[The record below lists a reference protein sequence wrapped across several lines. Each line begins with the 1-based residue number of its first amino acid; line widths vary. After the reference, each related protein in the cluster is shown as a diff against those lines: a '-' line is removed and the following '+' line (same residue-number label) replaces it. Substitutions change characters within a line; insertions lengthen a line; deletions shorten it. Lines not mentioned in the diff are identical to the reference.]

1 MVEGLAPSRQSRVGL
16 DWFTFYVANL
26 QAGFGPFVAVYL
38 TSERWTQTDI
48 GLVLTIGGVTGL
60 MLQAPGGAV
69 VDASR
74 SKRTIAAASVTAI
87 GVSAL
92 GLAVS
97 SWFPVILGVW
107 ILHAA
112 ASCTLNPALASITLG
127 LVGRAGISRRLGRNA
142 SFASL
147 GNAVAAAAM
156 GAIGY
161 YLSNHAV
168 FIVTAALTVPAL
180 VALRKIREEEI
191 DTALPSGPGLTDADL
206 TVAGWRSL
214 LGNRTLLAL
223 LGCITLFYVASAA
236 MLPLVGSALTLRAQ
250 DSPALLIAACI
261 IVPQV
266 MVALLSPLV
275 GSLAQSWGRR
285 PLFLVA
291 LAILPARGVWF
302 GLIRDPHYFVLA
314 QCLDGL
320 SAAILGVLISL
331 IIADATRET
340 GRFALAQGIIG
351 TGMGLGASASTLA
364 AGYLADRHGSGSA
377 FFGLAIVGALAFLVA
392 AATMPETR
400 PPSPG
405 EDAAARGRRR

>member
-1 MVEGLAPSRQSRVGL
+1 MVEGLGPSRQSRVGL

-48 GLVLTIGGVTGL
+48 GLVLTIGGVAGL

-74 SKRTIAAASVTAI
+74 SKRLIAACSVVAI

-92 GLAVS
+92 GLAMS
-97 SWFPVILGVW
+97 SWFPVILAVW
-107 ILHAA
+107 IVHAA

-127 LVGRAGISRRLGRNA
+127 LVGRGGIARRLGRNA

-156 GAIGY
+156 GGIGY

-180 VALRKIREEEI
+180 LALRKIREDEI
-191 DTALPSGPGLTDADL
+191 DTALPSGPGLADSDL

-214 LGNRTLLAL
+214 LENRALLAL
-223 LGCITLFYVASAA
+223 LACITLFYVASAA

-250 DSPALLIAACI
+250 DSPAILIAACI

-266 MVALLSPLV
+266 MVAVLSPLV
-275 GSLAQSWGRR
+275 GSLAQSWGRK
-285 PLFLVA
+285 PLLLIA
-291 LAILPARGVWF
+291 LAILPVRGVCF
-302 GLIRDPHYFVLA
+302 GLVRDPHYFVLA
-314 QCLDGL
+314 QCLDGI

-377 FFGLAIVGALAFLVA
+377 FFGLALVGVLAFVLA
-392 AATMPETR
+392 AVTIPETR
-400 PPSPG
+400 ASSTDRDSRKLPP
-405 EDAAARGRRR
+405 R